1 MIGLGE
7 VYRITA
13 DVRDADGV
21 LADPASATLTVTL
34 PDGSTVTPDVPN
46 PAVTG
51 KVVVDYPTTAA
62 GRHVWRLVTSGPV
75 TASADIFEVLPAD
88 AGQIV
93 SLRDAKEHL
102 NIPLDRTEDDRE
114 LLGFLVAVTAV
125 VENHVGAV
133 LRREESAAFDGG
145 LDSVVLPV
153 TPILSVTSVTESGTA
168 VDASGYSLDAASG
181 VMRRM
186 ADSRPTRWRAGI
198 GNVVVDYVVG
208 RTSVAANV
216 SRAALIILKH
226 MWETQRNAGGGRPGL
241 ASEVAD
247 PATYMVNP
255 SSFTIPY
262 RALELLGARFSGVA

>member
-1 MIGLGE
+1 VIGLGE

-13 DVRDADGV
+13 DVRDADGT
-21 LADPASATLTVTL
+21 LTDPASATLTVTL
-34 PDGSTVTPDVPN
+34 PDGSTVTPTVPA
-46 PAVTG
+46 PAATG
-51 KVVVDYPTTAA
+51 KVVVDYPTTMA

-75 TASADIFEVLPAD
+75 TASADMFEVLPAD

-93 SLRDAKEHL
+93 SMRDAKEHL
-102 NIPLDRTEDDRE
+102 NIPLDRTDDDRE

-125 VENHVGAV
+125 VENHIGAV
-133 LRREESAAFDGG
+133 LRAEQTTTFDGG
-145 LDSVVLPV
+145 LDSIVLPV

-181 VMRRM
+181 VMRRL
-186 ADSRPTRWRAGI
+186 SGGRPIGWRAGI

-241 ASEVAD
+241 ASEVSD
-247 PATYMVNP
+247 PATYVVNP
-255 SSFTIPY
+255 SSFAIPY
-262 RALELLGARFSGVA
+262 RALELLGKPVSGVA